1 MKKKYDKNKALE
13 RMETLS
19 LRVIGMIILLII
31 VVPILIVGT
40 SKEQT
45 AKIIQMP
52 LQIESMDD
60 DEVTF
65 KFTKIKDIDK
75 YGYRPVGL
83 VFHRTAQDKEKEF
96 VFEREELERG
106 TSIAFNGVE
115 EIAFKMDAE
124 AFLNAILELDVF
136 EETKVIEEG
145 KVYSYPIHFSA
156 DTIFEVYNT
165 DNGNVEGTYYTY
177 ESIKQDQRL
186 TQVQK
191 AELYAFYNMEIYQE
205 FYEEE

>member
-1 MKKKYDKNKALE
+1 MKKKDNRNKVTG
-13 RMETLS
+13 RMG
-19 LRVIGMIILLII
+19 VIGTRVSGLIILLII
-31 VVPILIVGT
+31 VAPILMIAGP
-40 SKEQT
+40 KEQA

-52 LQIESMDD
+52 LQIVEMDD
-60 DEVTF
+60 IETKF
-65 KFTKIKDIDK
+65 KFVKLRDTGK

-83 VFHRTAQDKEKEF
+83 VLHRTAQDKEKEF
-96 VFEREELERG
+96 VFDDGELIRG
-106 TSIAFNGVE
+106 TSISLDGIE
-115 EIAFKMDAE
+115 EIAFKMDTE
-124 AFLNAILELDVF
+124 VFLNAILELDAF
-136 EETKVIEEG
+136 EEIKVIEEG
-145 KVYSYPIHFSA
+145 KVYSYPIHFNA

-191 AELYAFYNMEIYQE
+191 AELCSFYNMEIYQE